1 MQAIQYLEKV
11 AREGFLSHKNDG
23 QQVSKV
29 VNPNHEL
36 NTEYFKNSLKFV
48 IKQGG
53 DTDTNACIIG
63 GLMGALVGFD
73 QLPSEYLVKQLSLR
87 FRPAYRNSQARLYE
101 PRSGFCN
108 FLKLARRMIR
118 VG

>member
-1 MQAIQYLEKV
+1 
-11 AREGFLSHKNDG
+11 
-23 QQVSKV
+23 
-29 VNPNHEL
+29 
-36 NTEYFKNSLKFV
+36 
-48 IKQGG
+48 
-53 DTDTNACIIG
+53 
-63 GLMGALVGFD
+63 MGALVGFD

-108 FLKLARRMIR
+108 YLKLARRMIR